1 MAAAQASA
9 AAAQPEVWRWETSD
23 DAVAAYGVL
32 LATLLAGAQ
41 PVAATWVWADLPYFL
56 ALAATTIYIG
66 AHRSLNARQQHINL
80 KEGLLAPIAAS
91 VVLFSAYLLIRFLPD
106 LNLKAILDGYFW
118 VLASVAVGGG
128 LAGPARTLGH
138 KLGLPTWAVDL
149 PPGLATDEAGRP
161 LTRGELALTD
171 LLTVAAGVGV
181 ATADLFAH
189 HLNFSLNNLI
199 ACMVAADILQL
210 VGLRSFRVAGA
221 LLLGMLT
228 YDAFWVFAS
237 PSAVGENVMLQV
249 ATSDLVSGPTRL
261 LFPRPP
267 SSIGEASSFPFSLL
281 GLGDVAIPGLLACLT
296 LRYDASR
303 VVDLPARGAAAIEAI
318 YAAMQE
324 LAEAEPG
331 ASGRR
336 MGDVARDA
344 AHAAYDVIADREN
357 EQRDRTLGA
366 SASGGATT
374 VYHASPMVLLHRT
387 YFAPVLTAYVCGLLL
402 AFAANAVT
410 HLGQPALVYLT
421 PCTLGAV
428 GLVATSR
435 GELGRI
441 WRYTDTTPEQPGP
454 PDSHAV
460 PAAAAGGDV
469 GGGDAAAGTQQQQQS
484 QRRDES

>member
-1 MAAAQASA
+1 MF
-9 AAAQPEVWRWETSD
+9 E
-23 DAVAAYGVL
+23 
-32 LATLLAGAQ
+32 
-41 PVAATWVWADLPYFL
+41 
-56 ALAATTIYIG
+56 
-66 AHRSLNARQQHINL
+66 RSQ
-80 KEGLLAPIAAS
+80 
-91 VVLFSAYLLIRFLPD
+91 
-106 LNLKAILDGYFW
+106 AILDGYFW

-199 ACMVAADILQL
+199 ACML

-303 VVDLPARGAAAIEAI
+303 VAI